1 MFFGSENLLNNLLI
15 LTRTLSSNSFCFVFF
30 GGHGGQ
36 WWTVSVNSE
45 EEDEVMDTADGENPD
60 DDDDGDAAAED
71 DDQDQRSLQQ
81 IQGEIA
87 DIEAHLAR
95 VIHESNSDGVPDNQL
110 GLDTQG
116 PACAVMDSGEVTS
129 NQALQRAKPLDESVI
144 IDSGDEGHFVG
155 VCCLMVSFLNFTL
168 HVGPWLSFTTKCR

>member
-1 MFFGSENLLNNLLI
+1 
-15 LTRTLSSNSFCFVFF
+15 
-30 GGHGGQ
+30 
-36 WWTVSVNSE
+36 
-45 EEDEVMDTADGENPD
+45 MDTADGENPD
-60 DDDDGDAAAED
+60 DDEDDGDAAAED

-95 VIHESNSDGVPDNQL
+95 VIHASNSDGVPDNQL

-155 VCCLMVSFLNFTL
+155 VCCLMVSFLKFHTACWTMAFF
-168 HVGPWLSFTTKCR
+168 HH